1 MNTKIKHVH
10 VLIVKFVEATD
21 STNAAINIIS
31 EYYHQEKQIPFN
43 PNNGGDTCE
52 IAEHWLQS
60 KGFNII
66 AHSAVEQHYYVIT
79 DTFLKLDHYKQI
91 VTKPAK

>member
-1 MNTKIKHVH
+1 MSKSISLHLLK
-10 VLIVKFVEATD
+10 VKFLSWTEHKPER
-21 STNAAINIIS
+21 IKIIS
-31 EYYHQEKQIPFN
+31 DLYNQSVVIPYETDHGN
-43 PNNGGDTCE
+43 DTCE

-66 AHSAVEQHYYVIT
+66 GHVDSKDCYYVIS

-91 VTKPAK
+91 VTKPAE